1 MTDNYRSKLLEYLS
15 ENRSEGQGEQQRQS
29 IINEMTQTYKVN
41 EERMN
46 RHLEEARREG
56 HNLMLQNRAIYAQ
69 YKEMRNRLE
78 DIDPANRTQL
88 PPEPSREQFVATL
101 SEKEQEYE
109 HQMNQLR
116 ERLRQQSIELTS
128 RQEKSVEAAETFR
141 KMLKGVEKQ
150 NADLSGDNKLLKQ
163 QKEHLEKELELM
175 ASSGGGGGGSDAS
188 TTRALKQLKS
198 LQENL
203 MQQMSD
209 LRRTGLPT
217 TGVAS
222 GAGGGADPVQLAN
235 AREDARK
242 ARAEAK
248 DLELKLMEAN
258 RKLQQQGNAS
268 GGGAAVSN
276 SGGGGGDAAEL
287 ITLRAQVEQERLQA
301 TIDSLKKQIIVAQGA
316 NVAAG
321 KYSDDPNKRA
331 AELMTRNAVIEE
343 ELKNY
348 QAYMK
353 NAQMKFTKTVKK
365 LKTHLSFWKKKAV
378 AAGVSPDLKP

>member
-1 MTDNYRSKLLEYLS
+1 
-15 ENRSEGQGEQQRQS
+15 
-29 IINEMTQTYKVN
+29 
-41 EERMN
+41 
-46 RHLEEARREG
+46 
-56 HNLMLQNRAIYAQ
+56 
-69 YKEMRNRLE
+69 
-78 DIDPANRTQL
+78 
-88 PPEPSREQFVATL
+88 
-101 SEKEQEYE
+101 
-109 HQMNQLR
+109 
-116 ERLRQQSIELTS
+116 
-128 RQEKSVEAAETFR
+128 
-141 KMLKGVEKQ
+141 
-150 NADLSGDNKLLKQ
+150 
-163 QKEHLEKELELM
+163 M

-209 LRRTGLPT
+209 LRRTWLPT

-248 DLELKLMEAN
+248 DLELKLIEAN
-258 RKLQQQGNAS
+258 KKLHQQGNGF
-268 GGGAAVSN
+268 GGGAPISN

-321 KYSDDPNKRA
+321 KYSDD
-331 AELMTRNAVIEE
+331 
-343 ELKNY
+343 
-348 QAYMK
+348 
-353 NAQMKFTKTVKK
+353 K
-365 LKTHLSFWKKKAV
+365 L
-378 AAGVSPDLKP
+378 